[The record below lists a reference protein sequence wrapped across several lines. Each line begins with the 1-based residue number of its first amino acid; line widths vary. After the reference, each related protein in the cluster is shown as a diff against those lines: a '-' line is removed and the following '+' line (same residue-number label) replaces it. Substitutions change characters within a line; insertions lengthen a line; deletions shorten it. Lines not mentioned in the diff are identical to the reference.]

1 MPKLEFS
8 HISKSYYAGM
18 NQEVRALIDCTGTVS
33 TDEFVVVVGA
43 NGSGKSTFLE
53 ILSGSL
59 RPDTGKI
66 HLSEDTLQQD
76 WLALKPF
83 KRNKRVKFVR
93 QDPKLGTVSSFTLAE
108 NLLLSK
114 LSRSKPRFFDFKLV
128 DKIGHDSRTTELH
141 EIFTGTLKLRADELS
156 YGQRQVFNFEM
167 LKNLSFDFLFLDEP
181 TASLDKKN
189 ARLYIEA
196 LTLGA
201 KNSKFGIVMVT
212 HDFEIA
218 SMCGDRLIVFKDGC
232 IEHDI
237 CGIEKA
243 KLEPKEIIE
252 LCGY

>member
-1 MPKLEFS
+1 MPELEFS
-8 HISKSYYAGM
+8 HISKSYHGGM
-18 NQEVRALIDCTGTVS
+18 KQEVQALIECTGTVS

-59 RPDTGKI
+59 RPDTGNI
-66 HLSEDTLQQD
+66 HLKEDTLQQD
-76 WLALKPF
+76 WLTLKTSER
-83 KRNKRVKFVR
+83 KKRVKFVR

-114 LSRSKPRFFDFKLV
+114 LSRSKLGFLGFKLV
-128 DKIGHDSRTTELH
+128 DKDGRDSHDSKIN
-141 EIFTGTLKLRADELS
+141 EIFSGNLQLRAEELS

-196 LTLGA
+196 LTSGA
-201 KNSKFGIVMVT
+201 KQSNFGIVMVT

-232 IEHDI
+232 IEHDLR
-237 CGIEKA
+237 GIEKS
-243 KLEPKEIIE
+243 KLDPKEIIE